1 MPEVLTE
8 ECPFCKQKTIKVMHI
23 EETFKAR
30 RTRIRAGRNTQ
41 YIKSPERYEVLVEKC
56 SNCGKTKKDV
66 EEALKHGKE
75 PSHDEVIRR
84 LREAGLDPT
93 KLR

>member
-1 MPEVLTE
+1 MPEVLND

-41 YIKSPERYEVLVEKC
+41 YIKSPERYEVLIEKC
-56 SNCGKTKKDV
+56 PNCGKSKK
-66 EEALKHGKE
+66 EIENALKYGKE
-75 PSHDEVIRR
+75 LPREEVIKR
-84 LREAGLDPT
+84 LKEAGLDPT
-93 KLR
+93 KLK